1 MPGLLL
7 HLSTSSAVSTALRDS
22 IATHLSRSFPFS
34 ASAIRRILW
43 RLKHRPVIHCRI
55 TPSLGIKLRRDRRLL
70 IVPIRIRLVRIMP
83 PTPSPPYAHTP
94 HPTAPELG
102 GGQDHYRRSRRRRGN
117 TCHRRVQIGYALHL
131 VLALAA
137 GHDCDPPDQAGE
149 DGDTDN
155 GAEDNTDFTAG

>member
-34 ASAIRRILW
+34 ASAIRRILR
-43 RLKHRPVIHCRI
+43 RLKHRPVIDRRI
-55 TPSLGIKLRRDRRLL
+55 TPSLGIKLRRGRRLL
-70 IVPIRIRLVRIMP
+70 IIPIRIWLVRIMVL
-83 PTPSPPYAHTP
+83 S
-94 HPTAPELG
+94 TAQLRRG
-102 GGQDHYRRSRRRRGN
+102 RMRCVRVWRRGRRRHCRRSRRRLRN

-131 VLALAA
+131 VLALAT

-155 GAEDNTDFTAG
+155 GADDNTDFTAG